1 MDKTKPF
8 WRRKSLPSFPLCTPT
23 TPRREDSTHEK
34 TRLFLYLKIA
44 SREKEP
50 RVKVESEGVVLEW
63 TTNAAGGPTPV
74 TPNDDG
80 VRDRGTTTAKSR
92 RQVLKNRR
100 RVRRR
105 FRRTARQKH
114 HHHTARQKHHHHRSG
129 PREEDKS
136 SSILWKERREEEMAS
151 SSKRRRRRRNHLKRR
166 PMWRKRDG

>member
-1 MDKTKPF
+1 MVLDKTKPF

-23 TPRREDSTHEK
+23 TPRREDSTREK

-50 RVKVESEGVVLEW
+50 RVVEESEGVVLEW
-63 TTNAAGGPTPV
+63 TTNNAGGPTPV

-114 HHHTARQKHHHHRSG
+114 HHHRSG
-129 PREEDKS
+129 PRCEEDKS

-151 SSKRRRRRRNHLKRR
+151 SSKRQNNRKRR

>member
-63 TTNAAGGPTPV
+63 TTNNAGGPTPV

-114 HHHTARQKHHHHRSG
+114 HHHRSG

-151 SSKRRRRRRNHLKRR
+151 SSKRQNNRKRR

>member
-8 WRRKSLPSFPLCTPT
+8 WRRKSLPSFPLHTPT
-23 TPRREDSTHEK
+23 TPRREDSTREK
-34 TRLFLYLKIA
+34 TRLFLYLKNRIEGERA
-44 SREKEP
+44 ACCQ
-50 RVKVESEGVVLEW
+50 ESEGVVLEW
-63 TTNAAGGPTPV
+63 TTNNAGGPTPV

-114 HHHTARQKHHHHRSG
+114 HHHHRSG
-129 PREEDKS
+129 PHHREEDKS
-136 SSILWKERREEEMAS
+136 IRSILWKERREEEMAS
-151 SSKRRRRRRNHLKRR
+151 SSKRQNNRKRR